1 MFQLRKYQ
9 QESIDATFAWMEKN
23 NGNPLIV
30 LPTGAGKSLVL
41 AGIIKQ
47 ALEGWPKT
55 RILVVT
61 HVKELIEQN
70 HAQMLRMWPEC
81 PAGIYSAGVGRRE
94 TEAQVLFCGIQSV
107 YGKAAQ
113 LGWADL
119 VLIDEAHLVPRDG
132 FGMYLTLI
140 GDLGSMNNS
149 LRVIGL
155 TATPYRTDSGRLDT
169 GDNRIFHGISYDAG
183 LVQLIKDGYLSRTVA
198 KATKS
203 EIDTT
208 GVHRVGGEFVARELE
223 DAAMSGELVSSS
235 VREILARGQDRKA
248 WLVFCCGIKHA
259 EAVADELQSN
269 GINVATVFGDTDK
282 AQRSLVVERFK
293 RGDLRCIVN
302 VNVLTTGFDAPHVDL
317 IAVLRPTCSPGLFVQ
332 MAGRGFRLAQGKSDC
347 LLLDFG
353 GNFQRHGPL
362 DDIRHKES
370 KGTATGEPPVK
381 KCPRCES
388 FVATAA
394 LECPDCG
401 YVFPPREITHD
412 ERPAEVEAI
421 AGLAA
426 KKIIETFGVSDVKYA
441 WHQGRNGRPPSMRVD
456 YFYYV
461 STGDQNAMNL
471 QPKFSEWV
479 CFQHDGWARIK
490 AERWWK
496 NHGGMNP
503 VPETV
508 LSALDRKSELL
519 APCEV
524 KVKLGG
530 EWPEV
535 VAVTCKL
542 EPGQSEP
549 DAGDAPSTVDY
560 SEIPF

>member
-1 MFQLRKYQ
+1 MFQLRTYQ

-23 NGNPLIV
+23 EGNPLIV

-47 ALEGWPKT
+47 ALDGWPKT

-70 HAQMLRMWPEC
+70 YAQMLRLWPEC
-81 PAGIYSAGVGRRE
+81 PAGIYSAGVGRRD

-107 YGKAAQ
+107 YGKAAL

-119 VLIDEAHLVPRDG
+119 VLIDEAHLVPASG
-132 FGMYLTLI
+132 FGMYLTFI
-140 GDLGSMNNS
+140 GDLGSMNNA

-169 GDNRIFHGISYDAG
+169 GDGRIFHGISYDAG
-183 LVQLIKDGYLSRTVA
+183 LVPLIQDGYLSRTIA
-198 KATKS
+198 KGTKA

-208 GVHRVGGEFVARELE
+208 NVHRIAGEFVARELE
-223 DAAMSGELVSSS
+223 DAAMDGELVSAS

-259 EAVADELQSN
+259 EAVADELQTN
-269 GINVATVFGDTDK
+269 GVNVATVFGDTDK
-282 AQRSLVVERFK
+282 TERALVVERFK

-317 IAVLRPTCSPGLFVQ
+317 IALLRPTCSPGLFVQ
-332 MAGRGFRLAQGKSDC
+332 MAGRGFRLAPGKTDC

-353 GNFQRHGPL
+353 GNFERHGPL
-362 DDIRHKES
+362 DDIRHKDK
-370 KGTATGEPPVK
+370 KGGTTGEPPVK
-381 KCPRCES
+381 KCPRCET
-388 FVATAA
+388 FVATAS
-394 LECPDCG
+394 LECPECG
-401 YVFPPREITHD
+401 YIFPPREVSHD
-412 ERPAEVEAI
+412 DRPAEVEAI

-426 KKIIETFGVSDVKYA
+426 KKIVETFNVRA
-441 WHQGRNGRPPSMRVD
+441 WDYRRHQKPGKPLPVLRVTYRTD
-456 YFYYV
+456 EQVAQEF
-461 STGDQNAMNL
+461 N
-471 QPKFSEWV
+471 EWV
-479 CFQHDGWARIK
+479 CFEHDGFAGLK

-496 NHGGMNP
+496 HHGGLDP
-503 VPETV
+503 IPSTV
-508 LSALDRKSELL
+508 SDAMLRLHELH
-519 APCEV
+519 APYEV

-549 DAGDAPSTVDY
+549 DAGESPSDVDY

>member
-9 QESIDATFAWMEKN
+9 QESIDATFAWMETN

-81 PAGIYSAGVGRRE
+81 PAGIYSAGVGRRD

-119 VLIDEAHLVPRDG
+119 VIIDEAHLVPRDG
-132 FGMYLTLI
+132 FGMYLTLLD
-140 GDLGSMNNS
+140 DLGSMNNS

-169 GDNRIFHGISYDAG
+169 GEGSMFSGISYDAG

-203 EIDTT
+203 EIDTE

-223 DAAMSGELVSSS
+223 NAAMAGELVNAS

-381 KCPRCES
+381 KCLRCES

-421 AGLAA
+421 AGLAV
-426 KKIIETFGVSDVKYA
+426 KKVVETFHVRVYEYRR
-441 WHQGRNGRPPSMRVD
+441 HQSQKKPLPTLRAIYRTDEQLP
-456 YFYYV
+456 
-461 STGDQNAMNL
+461 QE
-471 QPKFSEWV
+471 FSEWV
-479 CFQHDGWARIK
+479 CFEHEGWARTK
-490 AERWWK
+490 AERWWR
-496 NHGGMNP
+496 NHGGLDP
-503 VPETV
+503 VPSTV
-508 LSALDRKSELL
+508 ADALDRASELL

>member
-132 FGMYLTLI
+132 FGMYLTLLD
-140 GDLGSMNNS
+140 DLGSMNNS

>member
-23 NGNPLIV
+23 QGNPLIV

-47 ALEGWPKT
+47 AIEGWPKT

-81 PAGIYSAGVGRRE
+81 PAGIYSAGVGRRD

-113 LGWADL
+113 LGWVDL
-119 VLIDEAHLVPRDG
+119 VIIDEAHLVPRDG
-132 FGMYLTLI
+132 FGMYLTLLD
-140 GDLGSMNNS
+140 DLGSMNNS

-169 GDNRIFHGISYDAG
+169 GEGSMFTGISYDAG
-183 LVQLIKDGYLSRTVA
+183 LVQLIKDGYLSRTIA

-203 EIDTT
+203 EIDTE
-208 GVHRVGGEFVARELE
+208 GVHRVAGEFVARELE
-223 DAAMSGELVSSS
+223 NAAMAGELVSAS
-235 VREILARGQDRKA
+235 VREVLARGQDRKA
-248 WLVFCCGIKHA
+248 WLVFCCGKKHA
-259 EAVADELQSN
+259 DAVADELRNN
-269 GINVATVFGDTDK
+269 GINVSTVFGDTDK

-332 MAGRGFRLAQGKSDC
+332 MAGRGFRLAPGKTDC

-370 KGTATGEPPVK
+370 KGDATGEPPVK

-421 AGLAA
+421 AGLAV
-426 KKIIETFGVSDVKYA
+426 KKIVETFRLADILCRK
-441 WHQGRNGRPPSMRVD
+441 HQKPGKPLPVMRVTYRTD
-456 YFYYV
+456 EQIVQEF
-461 STGDQNAMNL
+461 N
-471 QPKFSEWV
+471 EWV
-479 CFQHDGWARIK
+479 CFEHDGWARTK
-490 AERWWK
+490 AERWWR
-496 NHGGMNP
+496 NHGGLDP
-503 VPETV
+503 VPDTV
-508 LSALDRKSELL
+508 NDALARTDELL
-519 APCEV
+519 AAYEV

-549 DAGDAPSTVDY
+549 DAGEAPSTVDY